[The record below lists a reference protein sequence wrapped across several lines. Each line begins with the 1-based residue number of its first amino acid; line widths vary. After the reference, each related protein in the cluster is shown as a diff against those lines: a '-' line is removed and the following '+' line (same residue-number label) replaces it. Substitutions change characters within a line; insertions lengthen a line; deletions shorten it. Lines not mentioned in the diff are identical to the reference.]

1 MNTEAPLLE
10 ARNLSR
16 EFTLPNGKT
25 LRAVDGV
32 SLSLRPGVCFGL
44 LGPNGAGKTTT
55 IEILEGIQTPLSGEI
70 LFRGKNVATELGHRE
85 YAAQIGIQFQSTSL
99 QERLSVEE
107 TLDLFASF
115 YPKGLDRAELV
126 KWCDLPE
133 LLERDV
139 NHLSGGQRQR
149 VLLALALLNDPALV
163 FLDEPTTG
171 LDPAARRGFWELI
184 RQVQARGKTILLTT
198 HYMDEAYELCDEI
211 AIMDR
216 GRIIA
221 QGAPDALL
229 TKHFQGGSIRLPN
242 NGAIRDPGRIPGDFF
257 ERGEAVEIQTTR
269 MEDTLRALLSE
280 GVKLDGI
287 QVRQKNLEDLFI
299 ELTGRGFAEAEGG
312 EAQGE
317 SGASS

>member
-1 MNTEAPLLE
+1 MKASGGPVLE
-10 ARNLSR
+10 ARNLVR
-16 EFTLPNGKT
+16 EFTLHNGKT

-55 IEILEGIQTPLSGEI
+55 IEILEGIQPALSGEI
-70 LFRGKNVATELGHRE
+70 IFKGKRVPSELVRDD
-85 YAAQIGIQFQSTSL
+85 YAAEIGIQFQSTSL
-99 QERLSVEE
+99 QERLSVQE
-107 TLDLFASF
+107 TLDLFSSF
-115 YPKGLDRAELV
+115 YPRHLDRADLV
-126 KWCDLPE
+126 KWCNLEE
-133 LLERDV
+133 LLERDA

-171 LDPAARRGFWELI
+171 LDPGARRDFWGLI
-184 RQVQARGKTILLTT
+184 REVKARGKTVLLTT

-216 GRIIA
+216 GKIIA

-229 TKHFQGGSIRLPN
+229 AKNFQGGSIRLPHSLD
-242 NGAIRDPGRIPGDFF
+242 RVDQKRIPGKFF
-257 ERGEAVEIQTTR
+257 ARGDAMEIQTGKI
-269 MEDTLRALLSE
+269 EDTLRALLES
-280 GVKLDGI
+280 GLALDGI

-299 ELTGRGFAEAEGG
+299 ELTGRGFTEG
-312 EAQGE
+312 EAPT
-317 SGASS
+317 S

>member
-1 MNTEAPLLE
+1 MATASAVLE
-10 ARNLSR
+10 ARDLTR
-16 EFTLPNGKT
+16 EFTLPNKKT

-32 SLSLRPGVCFGL
+32 SLALKPGVCFGL

-55 IEILEGIQTPLSGEI
+55 IEILEGIQHPLSGEI
-70 LFRGKNVATELGHRE
+70 VFQGKRVPAELSYRE
-85 YAAQIGIQFQSTSL
+85 YAAEIGIQFQSTSL
-99 QERLSVEE
+99 QERLTVEE
-107 TLDLFASF
+107 TLDLFSSF
-115 YPKGLDRAELV
+115 YERLLPRQELIQ
-126 KWCDLPE
+126 WCDLSE

-171 LDPAARRGFWELI
+171 LDPGARRGFWELI
-184 RQVQARGKTILLTT
+184 RQVQSRGKTVLLTT

-216 GRIIA
+216 GKIIA

-229 TKHFQGGSIRLPN
+229 SKHFQGGSIRLPSSV
-242 NGAIRDPGRIPGDFF
+242 GDL
-257 ERGEAVEIQTTR
+257 RGKGIAGSVFALGDSWEIQTER
-269 MEDTLRALLSE
+269 IEETLRGLLNS
-280 GVKLDGI
+280 GVPMDGI

-299 ELTGRGFAEAEGG
+299 ELTGRGFTEGAAAEGG
-312 EAQGE
+312 AQ
-317 SGASS
+317 A